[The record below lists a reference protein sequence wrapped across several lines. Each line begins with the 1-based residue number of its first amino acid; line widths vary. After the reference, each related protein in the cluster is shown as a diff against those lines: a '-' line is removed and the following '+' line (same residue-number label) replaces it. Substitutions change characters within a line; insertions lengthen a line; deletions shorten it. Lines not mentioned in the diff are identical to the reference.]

1 MLEAA
6 ARLFGTQRFH
16 EVRMEDIAAE
26 AAVGKGTLYRYF
38 SDKEELYSAL
48 LERASHQ
55 YMCRLEHALKDAT
68 GPRQGLLAMAATTL
82 DFFAEQPHVSDLI
95 TRAETHSN
103 PAHLL
108 PWQQVRDR
116 VHQLTLDLF
125 AEARAR
131 GDFSIRDP
139 EMAMLLFLGGLRS
152 VIRFGPRPQ
161 PSNLAERVVDCF
173 LEGAEFPSNKAV
185 AV

>member
-1 MLEAA
+1 MMETDISRQIAPLVVRGPDENVRTKTLVQADKMLDAA
-6 ARLFGTQRFH
+6 ARLFGSQRFH

-55 YMCRLEHALKDAT
+55 YMRRLEHALKDAG
-68 GPRQGLLAMAATTL
+68 GPRQGLLAIAATTL

-103 PAHLL
+103 P
-108 PWQQVRDR
+108 
-116 VHQLTLDLF
+116 
-125 AEARAR
+125 
-131 GDFSIRDP
+131 
-139 EMAMLLFLGGLRS
+139 
-152 VIRFGPRPQ
+152 
-161 PSNLAERVVDCF
+161 
-173 LEGAEFPSNKAV
+173 
-185 AV
+185 